1 MNFNT
6 FLFWQNVK
14 KESSEQ
20 DPCSELA
27 KSLSRV
33 EAVLA
38 EAREAESDTDNFTG
52 GKPETDSDDE
62 PLSSLEQTTFVNVGL
77 DSAGTTES
85 HTQEEFLAPGA
96 PSTSKTISS
105 TNTQTT
111 TSG

>member
-1 MNFNT
+1 MK
-6 FLFWQNVK
+6 Q
-14 KESSEQ
+14 ESLEQ

-38 EAREAESDTDNFTG
+38 EAREAESDNEPFPS

-62 PLSSLEQTTFVNVGL
+62 PLSSLEPTTFVNVEL
-77 DSAGTTES
+77 DGSGTGTGTTES
-85 HTQEEFLAPGA
+85 PHATRGEFLAPGA
-96 PSTSKTISS
+96 PSTSKTINS
-105 TNTQTT
+105 TNSQTA

>member
-1 MNFNT
+1 MK
-6 FLFWQNVK
+6 Q
-14 KESSEQ
+14 ESLEQ

-38 EAREAESDTDNFTG
+38 EAREAESDNEPFPS

-62 PLSSLEQTTFVNVGL
+62 PLSSLEPTTFVNVEL
-77 DSAGTTES
+77 DGSGTGTTES
-85 HTQEEFLAPGA
+85 PHATRGEFLAPDA
-96 PSTSKTISS
+96 PSTSKTINS
-105 TNTQTT
+105 TNSQTA

>member
-1 MNFNT
+1 M
-6 FLFWQNVK
+6 
-14 KESSEQ
+14 EQ

-38 EAREAESDTDNFTG
+38 EAREVESDNDHFAG

-62 PLSSLEQTTFVNVGL
+62 PLSSLEPTTFVNVGL
-77 DSAGTTES
+77 DSSGTAES
-85 HTQEEFLAPGA
+85 CTQREFLAPGA
-96 PSTSKTISS
+96 PSTSKTVNS
-105 TNTQTT
+105 TNAQTA